1 MAEKSLKAPY
11 IPLSWETIPCPFC
24 ESKKF
29 TIYERFGSEL
39 QYTYVLCSQCSL
51 VYQSPRPKY
60 DQDFIKAAYSEY
72 YQFADNLE
80 LNDLAD
86 VRESSVSMFKK
97 EVDHI
102 IRYDLKRSAVLDIGS
117 GMGTFL
123 YASKPYYKT
132 VIGLDVSTQMAAF
145 VEKKLGV
152 KIFVGQFVDFSFPE
166 KFSLIH
172 MSHVL
177 EHVPDPNHWLQK
189 AKEMLETD
197 GILVINVPNK
207 FSLSSRLQWF
217 FTRLGVKRQFSGSW
231 KDASR
236 TPDHLFEPTIKSMK
250 YLLAKNKYQVLE
262 YYTYSRRD
270 PTSNDSILSRI
281 MNRSLKIGSNI
292 TFISKPQ
299 LHIDSPV

>member
-1 MAEKSLKAPY
+1 MGEKSVKAPY

-24 ESKKF
+24 GSTKF
-29 TIYERFGSEL
+29 TPYQKFGSEL
-39 QYTYVLCSQCSL
+39 QYTYVLCSHCSL

-60 DQDFIKAAYSEY
+60 DQHFIAAAYAEY
-72 YQFADNLE
+72 YQFAGNLE
-80 LNDLAD
+80 LNDLAN
-86 VRESSVSMFKK
+86 VRESSVTMFKK
-97 EVDHI
+97 EVEHI
-102 IRYDLKRSAVLDIGS
+102 IRYDQKRTAVLDIGS

-123 YASKPYYKT
+123 YAARPYYKT
-132 VIGLDVSTQMAAF
+132 VIGLDVSAQMAAF

-152 KIFVGQFVDFSFPE
+152 KIFVQQFEDFNFPE

-189 AKEMLETD
+189 AKTMLD
-197 GILVINVPNK
+197 ANGILVINVPNK
-207 FSLSSRLQWF
+207 FSLSFRLQRL
-217 FTRLGVKRQFSGSW
+217 FTRLGLKEQFSNSW

-250 YLLAKNKYQVLE
+250 YLLAKNKYQILE

-270 PTSNDSILSRI
+270 PAARGSILSRI
-281 MNRSLKIGSNI
+281 MNRGLKIGSNI

-299 LHIDSPV
+299 ELIA

>member
-1 MAEKSLKAPY
+1 MTETTQKSSYK
-11 IPLSWETIPCPFC
+11 PLAWETIPCPFC
-24 ESKKF
+24 GSNRYSV
-29 TIYERFGSEL
+29 YERFGSAL
-39 QYTYVLCSQCSL
+39 QYTYVLCADCSL

-60 DQDFIKAAYSEY
+60 DQHFIDAAYAEY

-86 VRESSVSMFKK
+86 VRESSVTMFKK
-97 EVDHI
+97 EVDYI
-102 IRYDLKRSAVLDIGS
+102 IQYDEKRTVVLDIGS

-132 VIGLDVSTQMAAF
+132 VIGLDVSAQMASF

-152 KIFVGQFVDFSFPE
+152 KIYVQQFEDFHYPE

-177 EHVPDPNHWLQK
+177 EHVPDPNNWLQK
-189 AKEMLETD
+189 AKQMLD
-197 GILVINVPNK
+197 QKGILVINVPNK
-207 FSLSSRLQWF
+207 FSISFRLQHL
-217 FTRLGVKRQFSGSW
+217 FTKLGIKKQFSDSW
-231 KDASR
+231 NDPAR

-250 YLLAKNKYQVLE
+250 YLLDKNNYEILE

-270 PTSNDSILSRI
+270 PASNGSVFSKAI
-281 MNRSLKIGSNI
+281 NRWFKIGSNI
-292 TFISKPQ
+292 TFITRSK
-299 LHIDSPV
+299 

>member
-1 MAEKSLKAPY
+1 MAEKNQKAPY
-11 IPLSWETIPCPFC
+11 KPLSWETIPCPFC
-24 ESKKF
+24 NSTKF
-29 TIYERFGSEL
+29 TTYERFGSEL

-60 DQDFIKAAYSEY
+60 DQHFIDAAYAEY

-86 VRESSVSMFKK
+86 VRESSVTMFKK
-97 EVDHI
+97 EVEHI
-102 IRYDLKRSAVLDIGS
+102 IQYDKKRTAVLDIGS

-123 YASKPYYKT
+123 YASKQYYQT
-132 VIGLDVSTQMAAF
+132 VIGLDVSGQMAAF

-152 KIFVGQFVDFSFPE
+152 QVFVEQFDEFSFPE

-177 EHVPDPNHWLQK
+177 EHVPDPNRWLQK
-189 AKEMLETD
+189 AKQMLDPE

-207 FSLSSRLQWF
+207 FSFSFRLQHF
-217 FTRLGVKRQFSGSW
+217 FTKIGVKKQFSDSW
-231 KDASR
+231 HDASR

-250 YLLAKNKYQVLE
+250 YLLGKNKYQVLE

-270 PTSNDSILSRI
+270 PASNGSMFSKIV
-281 MNRSLKIGSNI
+281 NRHLKIGSNI

-299 LHIDSPV
+299 